1 MGLDFACLKPK
12 RDAMTTPE
20 TIIHRNYWLDEALAL
35 ETPGHVA
42 APLDGDRRAD
52 VVIVGGGY
60 TGLWTAIDLKS
71 REPSLDVVLIERD
84 ICGWGASGRNAG
96 YLLNLWAKFATM
108 KRRFGRDE
116 AIAIGRA
123 VDQGIEELIQFC
135 DDNGIDAEIRRHG
148 WLMAAT
154 RPQHDGNWRAMI
166 DDLARHQITPYEELS
181 GGEIKD
187 RWGLTGILSG
197 MLDRTAGHL
206 QPAKLVR
213 GLRRVALERGVVIHE
228 HTCLTGLERRRPPVV
243 RTDRGSITADK
254 VVIAMNA
261 WGARLPELRRFIM
274 VTGYANAMTA
284 PQHDR
289 LRESGFADGPCV
301 NDSYNLIN
309 SLRPTAGGRV
319 LFGKPGTA
327 LALGG
332 YVDAS
337 FEEDTA
343 RLLDA
348 ERRRKE
354 LDPIMPGLQA
364 AYAWSGPIDRSRDG
378 LPVFGPLPGA
388 LDIVHATGFSGDG
401 VGPCRLAGKVL
412 ASLVLETP
420 DDLTALGL
428 VRPPD
433 PEFPPEPI
441 RWIGTKLVRRAAGQI
456 DLADRD
462 NGRTGALTRRLGKL
476 VAAGVAD
483 TEAAPTESPSTS

>member
-1 MGLDFACLKPK
+1 
-12 RDAMTTPE
+12 MTTPE
-20 TIIHRNYWLDEALAL
+20 KTIHRNYWLDEALSL
-35 ETPGHVA
+35 ETAGEDAP
-42 APLDGDRRAD
+42 PLDGDRRAD
-52 VVIVGGGY
+52 VAIVGGGY
-60 TGLWTAIDLKS
+60 TGLWTAIDLKT

-116 AIAIGRA
+116 AVAIGRA
-123 VDQGIEELIQFC
+123 VDQGIEDLIQFC

-154 RPQHDGNWRAMI
+154 RPQHDGNWPAMM

-181 GGEIKD
+181 GAEIEG

-213 GLRRVALERGVVIHE
+213 GLRRVALERGVIIHE
-228 HTCLTGLERRRPPVV
+228 HTGLTGLERRRPPVV
-243 RTDRGSITADK
+243 RTDHGSITADK

-274 VTGYANAMTA
+274 VTGYANAVTP
-284 PQHDR
+284 PQPER
-289 LRESGFADGPCV
+289 LRDTGFADGPCV

-319 LFGKPGTA
+319 LFGKPGHAMA
-327 LALGG
+327 LAGH
-332 YVDAS
+332 VDAS
-337 FEEDTA
+337 FEDDTA

-348 ERRRKE
+348 ERRRRE
-354 LDPIMPGLQA
+354 LDPVMPGLQA
-364 AYAWSGPIDRSRDG
+364 AYTWSGPIDRSRDG
-378 LPVFGPLPGA
+378 LPVFGPLPGSP
-388 LDIVHATGFSGDG
+388 DIVHATGFSGDG

-412 ASLVLETP
+412 ASLVLETR

-433 PEFPPEPI
+433 PEFPPEPV
-441 RWIGTKLVRRAAGQI
+441 RWIGTKLVRRAVGKI

-462 NGRTGALTRRLGKL
+462 NGRVSTVTRRLGQL

-483 TEAAPTESPSTS
+483 TQAASTESPSGS

>member
-1 MGLDFACLKPK
+1 MA
-12 RDAMTTPE
+12 TPE
-20 TIIHRNYWLDEALAL
+20 RVIHRNYWLDEALAL
-35 ETPGHVA
+35 ETLGHVA
-42 APLDGDRRAD
+42 PPLDGNRRTD

-60 TGLWTAIDLKS
+60 TGLWTAIDLKT

-96 YLLNLWAKFATM
+96 YLLNLWAKFATL
-108 KRRFGRDE
+108 KRRFGRDQ

-123 VDQGIEELIQFC
+123 VDQAIEELIQFC
-135 DDNGIDAEIRRHG
+135 EDNGIDAEIRRQG
-148 WLMAAT
+148 WLLAAT
-154 RPQHDGNWRAMI
+154 RPQHDGHWPAVI
-166 DDLARHQITPYEELS
+166 DDLARHQVTPYEELS
-181 GGEIKD
+181 GAEIES
-187 RWGLTGILSG
+187 RWGLTGIISG

-213 GLRRVALERGVVIHE
+213 GLRRVALERGVTIHE
-228 HTCLTGLERRRPPVV
+228 HTGLTGLTRRRPPVV
-243 RTDRGSITADK
+243 HTDRGSIAADK

-284 PQHDR
+284 PQPER
-289 LRESGFADGPCV
+289 LSETGFANGPCV

-309 SLRPTAGGRV
+309 SLRPTVGGRV
-319 LFGKPGTA
+319 LFGKPGQA

-332 YVDAS
+332 HVDAS
-337 FEEDTA
+337 FEEDSA
-343 RLLDA
+343 RLLDGD
-348 ERRRKE
+348 RRRLE
-354 LDPIMPGLQA
+354 LDPIMPGLEA

-388 LDIVHATGFSGDG
+388 PDIVHATGFSGDG

-420 DDLTALGL
+420 DELTHLGL
-428 VRPPD
+428 VRPPN
-433 PEFPPEPI
+433 PEFPVEPI
-441 RWIGTKLVRRAAGQI
+441 RWIGTKLVRRAVGKI
-456 DLADRD
+456 DRADRD
-462 NGRTGALTRRLGKL
+462 GGRVGPLTKRLGKL

-483 TEAAPTESPSTS
+483 TTSTAQPSSSSA